1 MSSRRRFLGWL
12 AAGAVLGGSGIAV
25 LRTRGYSVPPEVASK
40 LSVLAAWQYVV
51 IAAFGERV
59 LAPERVDVA
68 GFADGYLVDLAAAD
82 RRDLLA
88 FVAYLEHVAPL
99 ALGLTD
105 RFSRLSP
112 DAGDR
117 VMSALETSSVELLR
131 AGFQGLKAL
140 AMMALYRRPESW
152 GALAYGGP
160 VVRWQ
165 AE

>member
-1 MSSRRRFLGWL
+1 VSSRRRFLGWL
-12 AAGAVLGGSGIAV
+12 AAGAAIGGAGIA
-25 LRTRGYSVPPEVASK
+25 LFRTRGYSVAPEVASK
-40 LSVLAAWQYVV
+40 LAVLAPWQYVV
-51 IAAFGERV
+51 IAAFGERAV
-59 LAPERVDVA
+59 APEAVDVA
-68 GFADGYLVDLAAAD
+68 GFADGYLVDLAPTD

-99 ALGLTD
+99 GLGLTD

-112 DAGDR
+112 DEQLS

-152 GALAYGGP
+152 NALEYGGP